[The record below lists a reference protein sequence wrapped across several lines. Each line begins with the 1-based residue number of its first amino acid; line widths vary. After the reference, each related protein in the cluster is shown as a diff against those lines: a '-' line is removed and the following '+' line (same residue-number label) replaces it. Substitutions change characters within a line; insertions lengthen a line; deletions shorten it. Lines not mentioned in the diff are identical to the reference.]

1 MKNKI
6 LYLLT
11 FALIIT
17 FIGCDEP
24 AEPTGIEFITFQES
38 SKSFVLD
45 QGSTLETEFKIYTA
59 TNVGSD
65 TTLDLTVTGSLDASN
80 YTVPATVTMLA
91 NTNEATVSVKIIE
104 NNLDPING
112 ETLSISVGGPDGFY
126 TGVTTLEIV
135 VNVFCPSQIAGTYIY
150 DNGNGKPAT
159 ISAGSGINN
168 FIVSGDNF
176 FTSDYPFYINDQCGS
191 ISVTGSYLKDNFD
204 ILASG
209 TGTVMDNGD
218 VVITYT
224 VDGYFADRTMTLIKQ

>member
-59 TNVGSD
+59 TNVSSD
-65 TTLDLTVTGSLDASN
+65 TTLDITVTGSLDASN

-126 TGVTTLEIV
+126 TGVTTLDII

-150 DNGNGKPAT
+150 NNGKPAT

-168 FIVSGDNF
+168 FIVSGDNYF
-176 FTSDYPFYINDQCGS
+176 GTDYPFYINDQCGS
-191 ISVTGSYLKDNFD
+191 ISVTGSFVNDNFG
-204 ILASG
+204 IPASG
-209 TGTVMDNGD
+209 SGTVMENGD

-224 VDGYFADRTMTLIKQ
+224 VDGYFADRIMTLIKQ